1 MRPLILLP
9 LVALAA
15 CGGEAEKNKSEA
27 RAASVDAGQWQTDFE
42 VTTFTRRDEGAP
54 KIDSPVG
61 TRSTAATCVAAGNA
75 TRPPTTLFVGAP
87 FECEYQDFYMRSG
100 RINLSMQCRHPQLG
114 ERVGVTAVGD
124 FTATGYQA
132 TVQYTT
138 REAGPGDVVVV
149 TRATGRRTG
158 GACTAPAEPA
168 GNQAAP
174 R

>member
-1 MRPLILLP
+1 MRLLILVP
-9 LVALAA
+9 LAALAA
-15 CGGEAEKNKSEA
+15 CGGEAEKKAET
-27 RAASVDAGQWQTDFE
+27 RAAHIDAGQWQTDFE
-42 VTTFTRRDEGAP
+42 ITTLTARDEGPA
-54 KIDSPVG
+54 KITTPVG
-61 TRSTAATCVAAGNA
+61 TRTSGATCVTAENA
-75 TRPPTTLFVGAP
+75 TRPPPTLLVGAP
-87 FECEYQDFYMRSG
+87 FECEYQDFYMRNG
-100 RINLSMQCRHPQLG
+100 RINLSMQCRHPDFR

-158 GACTAPAEPA
+158 AACAPAAEPA
-168 GNQAAP
+168 GNEAAP